1 MSGSPGSEGCLRQ
14 SQSSLRWLNLGAVP
28 QLLCCSCTFHPVLS
42 ATSNLRP
49 SSPWTAVCDVLVNET
64 ERRSYV
70 MWPFRGMFLA
80 ARRQEESPI
89 SQPADP
95 VLASPVM
102 AKKVECP
109 PYFSPHRELISL
121 CSFGNAYKDR
131 AMNSGLLK
139 EVKKLPFFLMSCLW
153 LLMRKKKK
161 KTWLGTLFYFND
173 RNSFCA
179 LGRQS

>member
-49 SSPWTAVCDVLVNET
+49 SSPWTAACDVLVNET

-109 PYFSPHRELISL
+109 PYFSPHRELNFIVQLWQCIQGQSHEL
-121 CSFGNAYKDR
+121 RSAQGSEEIA
-131 AMNSGLLK
+131 
-139 EVKKLPFFLMSCLW
+139 FF
-153 LLMRKKKK
+153 
-161 KTWLGTLFYFND
+161 F
-173 RNSFCA
+173 
-179 LGRQS
+179 